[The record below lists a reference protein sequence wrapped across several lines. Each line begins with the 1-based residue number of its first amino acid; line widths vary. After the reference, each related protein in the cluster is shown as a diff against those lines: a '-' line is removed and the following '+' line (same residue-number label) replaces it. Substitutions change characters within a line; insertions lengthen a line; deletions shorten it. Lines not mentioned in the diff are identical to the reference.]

1 MRRLTSI
8 AVPEPRV
15 DGWTEGRVQL
25 CSRHPAHCAPAP
37 NSRGPDGAASPS
49 PLPIW
54 TLLPVWPLAPGAPA
68 GWRTGRPLRGGGL
81 NELVCT
87 PSCPADRRL
96 AQGLGDGCR
105 AVLGGPGCARPGSP
119 PAPTQGLRTAGLQVG
134 VAKGGSGLPW
144 ASAVAGPWAG
154 GGPLVRHPAVGGPGM
169 AEAGGWKAE
178 PPTPAQPARLLGTW
192 ARPRQQHRGPGIPG
206 PGHVL
211 DSSTGAWDPG
221 TWARPRQQHRGLGS
235 LPGPVVNSGN
245 GGRTGSR
252 PSCFVCGGKGG
263 GQEGPV
269 ADGLCPVPARGA

>member
-1 MRRLTSI
+1 MGAGQCWVGQ
-8 AVPEPRV
+8 AVP
-15 DGWTEGRVQL
+15 
-25 CSRHPAHCAPAP
+25 A
-37 NSRGPDGAASPS
+37 
-49 PLPIW
+49 
-54 TLLPVWPLAPGAPA
+54 LAPLQRQLRASELQA
-68 GWRTGRPLRGGGL
+68 CRSGWQR
-81 NELVCT
+81 E
-87 PSCPADRRL
+87 
-96 AQGLGDGCR
+96 AQ
-105 AVLGGPGCARPGSP
+105 VSPGPQR
-119 PAPTQGLRTAGLQVG
+119 
-134 VAKGGSGLPW
+134 
-144 ASAVAGPWAG
+144 VAGPWAG